1 MENAWNWFNIRTVK
15 PISILIE
22 KIEEREVLRKINK
35 QKIYLLALL
44 LPFILFVIGFEIGP
58 LAAMIKNSF
67 YADDGI
73 QVTINQYLSIFKSEF
88 YLQAIQ
94 NSFVISLISAVISV
108 IIAVIAAYSITKF
121 SQKIQNRLLMIT
133 NMTSNFEGI
142 PLSFSYIILLGN
154 NGLFTL
160 LFSNLGLDVFAD
172 FNLYSWTGL
181 ILVYIYFQIPLAV
194 MLIYPSYQGIK
205 KQWKEASSLLGG
217 STFSFWLR
225 IGIPV
230 LLPSI
235 VGTFSIMFANAMGAY
250 ATAYALV
257 GSNYNLL
264 SLQIASLV
272 ASDVALKPQLGSAM
286 GVLLAATMIGALWF
300 NERMMRR
307 IRRDLR

>member
-1 MENAWNWFNIRTVK
+1 MDWNWFNERIVR
-15 PISILIE
+15 PIPKLIE
-22 KIEEREVLRKINK
+22 NIEEREVLRKIKK

-44 LPFILFVIGFEIGP
+44 LPFIMFVIAFEIGP
-58 LAAMIKNSF
+58 LVAMIKNSF

-73 QVTINQYLSIFKSEF
+73 QVTINQYITIFKSKF

-94 NSFVISLISAVISV
+94 NSLVISLFSAVTSV
-108 IIAVIAAYSITKF
+108 IIAVIAAYSFTKF

-160 LFSNLGLDVFAD
+160 LFSKIGWDVFAD

-181 ILVYIYFQIPLAV
+181 ILVYVYFQIPLAV

-217 STFSFWLR
+217 STASFWR
-225 IGIPV
+225 HIGIPV

-235 VGTFSIMFANAMGAY
+235 VGTFSILFANAMGAY

-272 ASDVALKPQLGSAM
+272 ASDVALKPQLGSAL
-286 GVLLAATMIGALWF
+286 GVLLAATMIGAMWF
-300 NERMMRR
+300 NGRMMRR

>member
-1 MENAWNWFNIRTVK
+1 M
-15 PISILIE
+15 
-22 KIEEREVLRKINK
+22 RKINK
-35 QKIYLLALL
+35 QKFYLLALL

-58 LAAMIKNSF
+58 LVAMLKDSF
-67 YADDGI
+67 HADDGI
-73 QVTINQYLSIFKSEF
+73 QVTIQQYVTILKSKF
-88 YLQAIQ
+88 YLQSIQ
-94 NSFVISLISAVISV
+94 NSLVISLVSAVISV
-108 IIAVIAAYSITKF
+108 IIAVIAAYSFTKF
-121 SQKIQNRLLMIT
+121 SQKIQNRLLMIA

-160 LFSNLGLDVFAD
+160 LFSKMGLDVFAG

-194 MLIYPSYQGIK
+194 MLIYPSYHGIK
-205 KQWKEASSLLGG
+205 EHWKEASSLLGG
-217 STFSFWLR
+217 TKVSFWLH

-235 VGTFSIMFANAMGAY
+235 AGTFSILFANAMGAY

-272 ASDVALKPQLGSAM
+272 SSDVTLKPQLGSAM
-286 GVLLAATMIGALWF
+286 GVLLASTMIGAMWF
-300 NERMMRR
+300 NNRMMRR

>member
-1 MENAWNWFNIRTVK
+1 MSIYWDWFNERSVR
-15 PISILIE
+15 PIPKLLE
-22 KIEEREVLRKINK
+22 KIEEREVLRKIKK

-58 LAAMIKNSF
+58 LVAMIKNSL

-73 QVTINQYLSIFKSEF
+73 TVTIDQYITIFKSEF
-88 YLQAIQ
+88 YLQAVK
-94 NSFVISLISAVISV
+94 NSFIISIFSAVVSV
-108 IIAVIAAYSITKF
+108 IVAVIAAYSITKF
-121 SQKIQNRLLMIT
+121 SQKIQNRLLMIA

-160 LFSNLGLDVFAD
+160 LFAKIGWDLFAG

-181 ILVYIYFQIPLAV
+181 ILVYVYFQIPLAV
-194 MLIYPSYQGIK
+194 MLIYPSYQGVK

-217 STFSFWLR
+217 SKFSFWFR

-235 VGTFSIMFANAMGAY
+235 VGTFSILFANAMGAY

-272 ASDVALKPQLGSAM
+272 ASDVTLKPQLGSAL
-286 GVLLAATMIGALWF
+286 GVLLASTMIGAMWF

>member
-1 MENAWNWFNIRTVK
+1 M
-15 PISILIE
+15 
-22 KIEEREVLRKINK
+22 LRKMNK

-58 LAAMIKNSF
+58 IVAMIKNSF
-67 YADDGI
+67 YTDDGVH
-73 QVTINQYLSIFKSEF
+73 VTINQYLTVFKSKF
-88 YLQAIQ
+88 YMQGIK
-94 NSFVISLISAVISV
+94 NSLLISLFSAVTSV
-108 IIAVIAAYSITKF
+108 IIAVIVAYSFTKF
-121 SQKIQNRLLMIT
+121 SQKIQNRLLMLT
-133 NMTSNFEGI
+133 NVTSNFEGI

-160 LFSNLGLDVFAD
+160 LFHKIGLKVFAD

-205 KQWKEASSLLGG
+205 QQWKEASSLLGG
-217 STFSFWLR
+217 SKVSFWLR

-235 VGTFSIMFANAMGAY
+235 IGTFSIMFANAMGAY

-272 ASDVALKPQLGSAM
+272 ASDVTLKPQLGSAL
-286 GVLLAATMIGALWF
+286 GVLLATTMIGAMWF

>member
-1 MENAWNWFNIRTVK
+1 LQNIK
-15 PISILIE
+15 
-22 KIEEREVLRKINK
+22 K
-35 QKIYLLALL
+35 QKFYLLALL
-44 LPFILFVIGFEIGP
+44 LPFTLIVIGFEIGP
-58 LAAMIKNSF
+58 LMAMIKNSF

-73 QVTINQYLSIFKSEF
+73 QVTIDQYVTVIKSKF
-88 YLQAIQ
+88 YFQAIK
-94 NSFVISLISAVISV
+94 NSIVISSISAVVSI
-108 IIAVIAAYSITKF
+108 IIAVIAAYSFTKF
-121 SQKIQNRLLMIT
+121 SRRIQNRLLMIA

-160 LFSNLGLDVFAD
+160 LFAKIGWDLFAD

-194 MLIYPSYQGIK
+194 MLIYPSFQGIK
-205 KQWKEASSLLGG
+205 KQWKEASALLGG
-217 STFSFWLR
+217 TKGSFWLR

-235 VGTFSIMFANAMGAY
+235 VGTFSILFANAMGAY

-272 ASDVALKPQLGSAM
+272 ASDVTLKPQLGSAL
-286 GVLLAATMIGALWF
+286 GFLLVTTMIGALWI
-300 NERMMRR
+300 NNKMMRK

>member
-1 MENAWNWFNIRTVK
+1 M
-15 PISILIE
+15 
-22 KIEEREVLRKINK
+22 RKIKK

-58 LAAMIKNSF
+58 LVAMIKNSL

-73 QVTINQYLSIFKSEF
+73 TVTIDQYLTIFKSKF
-88 YLQAIQ
+88 YLQAVK
-94 NSFVISLISAVISV
+94 NSFIIAIFSAVVSV
-108 IIAVIAAYSITKF
+108 IVAVIVAYSFTKF
-121 SQKIQNRLLMIT
+121 SQKIQNRLLMIA

-160 LFSNLGLDVFAD
+160 LFAKIGWDLFAD

-181 ILVYIYFQIPLAV
+181 ILVYVYFQIPLAV
-194 MLIYPSYQGIK
+194 MLIYPSYQGVK

-217 STFSFWLR
+217 SKFSFWLR

-235 VGTFSIMFANAMGAY
+235 VGTFSILFANAMGAY

-272 ASDVALKPQLGSAM
+272 ASDVTLKPQLGSAL
-286 GVLLAATMIGALWF
+286 GVLLASTMIGAMWF

>member
-1 MENAWNWFNIRTVK
+1 MQKMKK
-15 PISILIE
+15 P
-22 KIEEREVLRKINK
+22 KW
-35 QKIYLLALL
+35 YALALL
-44 LPFILFVIGFEIGP
+44 LPFIILVIGFEIGP
-58 LAAMIKNSF
+58 LVSMIKNSF

-73 QVTINQYLSIFKSEF
+73 RLTIDQYVTIFKSKF
-88 YLQAIQ
+88 YVQAIY
-94 NSFVISLISAVISV
+94 NSVLISLFSAITS
-108 IIAVIAAYSITKF
+108 IIVAVVVAFSFTKF
-121 SQKIQNRLLMIT
+121 SQQVQNRLLMIA

-160 LFSNLGLDVFAD
+160 LFAKLGWDVFAK

-181 ILVYIYFQIPLAV
+181 ILVYVYFQIPLAV
-194 MLIYPSYQGIK
+194 MLLYPSYQGIK
-205 KQWKEASSLLGG
+205 QQWREAAALLGA
-217 STFSFWLR
+217 SKRQFWFH
-225 IGIPV
+225 IGLPV

-235 VGTFSIMFANAMGAY
+235 AGIFSILFANAMGAY

-272 ASDVALKPQLGSAM
+272 ASDVTLKPQLGSAL
-286 GVLLAATMIGALWF
+286 GVLLASTMIVAMWF
-300 NERMMRR
+300 NQRMMRR

>member
-1 MENAWNWFNIRTVK
+1 MRIGLAKIL
-15 PISILIE
+15 PILYYL
-22 KIEEREVLRKINK
+22 KNLREREVLQKIIK
-35 QKIYLLALL
+35 HKIYLLALL
-44 LPFILFVIGFEIGP
+44 LPFALFVIGFEIGP
-58 LAAMIKNSF
+58 IMAMIKNSF
-67 YADDGI
+67 YADDGNNL
-73 QVTINQYLSIFKSEF
+73 TINQYITIFQSKF
-88 YLQAIQ
+88 YLQAIK
-94 NSFVISLISAVISV
+94 NSIVISILSAVISV
-108 IIAVIAAYSITKF
+108 LIAVVTAYSITKF
-121 SQKIQNRLLMIT
+121 SRKIQNRLLMIA

-160 LFSNLGLDVFAD
+160 LFAKLGWDLFAD

-181 ILVYIYFQIPLAV
+181 ILVYVYFQIPLAI
-194 MLIYPSYQGIK
+194 MLIYPSFQGIK
-205 KQWKEASSLLGG
+205 QQWKEASALLGG
-217 STFSFWLR
+217 STTSFWLR

-235 VGTFSIMFANAMGAY
+235 VGTFSILFANAMGAY
-250 ATAYALV
+250 ATAYSLV

-272 ASDVALKPQLGSAM
+272 ASDVTLKPQLGSAL
-286 GVLLAATMIGALWF
+286 GVLLATTMIGAMWF

>member
-1 MENAWNWFNIRTVK
+1 MQ
-15 PISILIE
+15 
-22 KIEEREVLRKINK
+22 KIKNH
-35 QKIYLLALL
+35 KIYLLALL
-44 LPFILFVIGFEIGP
+44 LPFVLFVIGFELGP
-58 LAAMIKNSF
+58 MMAMFKNSF

-73 QVTINQYLSIFKSEF
+73 HLTMNQYITIFKSKF
-88 YLQAIQ
+88 YLQAIK
-94 NSFVISLISAVISV
+94 NSIVISIISAVIS
-108 IIAVIAAYSITKF
+108 ILIAVVTAYSFTKF
-121 SQKIQNRLLMIT
+121 SRKIQNRLLMIA
-133 NMTSNFEGI
+133 NVTSNFEGI

-160 LFSNLGLDVFAD
+160 LFAKLGWNIFAD

-181 ILVYIYFQIPLAV
+181 ILVYIYFQIPLAIL
-194 MLIYPSYQGIK
+194 LIYPSFQGIK
-205 KQWKEASSLLGG
+205 QQWKEASALLGG
-217 STFSFWLR
+217 STISFWLR

-235 VGTFSIMFANAMGAY
+235 VGTFSILFANAMGAY

-272 ASDVALKPQLGSAM
+272 SSDVTLKPQLGSAL
-286 GVLLAATMIGALWF
+286 GVLLATTMIGAMWI

>member
-1 MENAWNWFNIRTVK
+1 M
-15 PISILIE
+15 
-22 KIEEREVLRKINK
+22 RKIKK
-35 QKIYLLALL
+35 QKIYLFALL
-44 LPFILFVIGFEIGP
+44 LPFIIFVIGFEIGP
-58 LAAMIKNSF
+58 LVAMIKNSL

-73 QVTINQYLSIFKSEF
+73 TVTINQYLTIFKSKF
-88 YLQAIQ
+88 YLSGIK
-94 NSFVISLISAVISV
+94 NSLIISLISAVVSV
-108 IIAVIAAYSITKF
+108 TVAVIAAYSFTKF
-121 SQKIQNRLLMIT
+121 SSKIQNRLLMIA

-160 LFSNLGLDVFAD
+160 LFAKLGWDLFAD

-181 ILVYIYFQIPLAV
+181 ILVYVYFQIPLAV

-205 KQWKEASSLLGG
+205 QQWKDASSLLGG
-217 STFSFWLR
+217 SKASFWFR

-235 VGTFSIMFANAMGAY
+235 VGTFSILFANAMGAY

-257 GSNYNLL
+257 GSNYNLM

-272 ASDVALKPQLGSAM
+272 ASDVTLKPQLGSAL
-286 GVLLAATMIGALWF
+286 GVLLASTMILAMWF

>member
-1 MENAWNWFNIRTVK
+1 MKIDWNWFNVRMVK
-15 PISILIE
+15 PIPKLIE
-22 KIEEREVLRKINK
+22 NIEEREVLPKIKK

-73 QVTINQYLSIFKSEF
+73 QVTINQYLTIFKSDF
-88 YLQAIQ
+88 YMKAIQ
-94 NSFVISLISAVISV
+94 NSLVISLISAVISV
-108 IIAVIAAYSITKF
+108 ITAVIAAYSITKF

-160 LFSNLGLDVFAD
+160 LFSKMGLDVFAD

-217 STFSFWLR
+217 SKFSFWHR

-235 VGTFSIMFANAMGAY
+235 VGTFSILFANAMGAY

-300 NERMMRR
+300 NEQMMRR